1 MKLSNV
7 LKRGMSIRGIC
18 FALCL
23 SGALGLAGCGGGAGS
38 GGGSGGP
45 SVSNLQAETVQ
56 YGRAMIVSVSGAG
69 LSEGVRL
76 DGGAACPQE
85 TAVAGGTDNVQRF
98 TCRVAVTGELVVR
111 IRTSTGGRE
120 LASLRVSVPN
130 PQVSIRLTQAAQDG
144 PPSIAARSGTFV
156 VELDPVAAPRT
167 VNNFLDYVNGGFY
180 ANTIFQRVE
189 RDILAE
195 AGGYTNTRAVKPPT
209 APAIPSEAN
218 NGLKNVRY
226 SLAMAR
232 GADPNSATSVFFVNL
247 ADNPGL
253 DFGSAANPAGF
264 TVFGRVVSGQE
275 VIDVLN
281 TVEVRP
287 NLGLE
292 LPFLPVTN
300 VVIAAATQTR

>member
-1 MKLSNV
+1 MNSLFVSSAGRATLRAV
-7 LKRGMSIRGIC
+7 LMAGI
-18 FALCL
+18 
-23 SGALGLAGCGGGAGS
+23 GALSACGGGDAGLGS
-38 GGGSGGP
+38 GAGGP
-45 SVSNLQAETVQ
+45 SVNSIVAEVTQ
-56 YGRAMIVSVSGAG
+56 YGRAMQVSVTGGG
-69 LSEGVRL
+69 LLEGLRL
-76 DGGAACPQE
+76 DGDGGCINEAP
-85 TAVAGGTDNVQRF
+85 VAGGTDTLQRF
-98 TCRVAVTGELVVR
+98 TCRVAVTGSLTVR
-111 IRTSTGGRE
+111 VRTQTGGRE
-120 LASLRVSVPN
+120 LASVRVTIPN
-130 PQVSIRLTQAAQDG
+130 PQVSIRVTQAAQEG

-167 VNNFLDYVNGGFY
+167 VNNFLDYVNSGFY
-180 ANTIFQRVE
+180 TNTIFQRVE
-189 RDILAE
+189 RDVLAE

-209 APAIPSEAN
+209 APAIPTEAN

-226 SLAMAR
+226 SLSMAR
-232 GADPNSATSVFFVNL
+232 GSDANSATSVFFINL
-247 ADNPGL
+247 ADNPSL
-253 DFGSAANPAGF
+253 DFGSATNPAGF